1 MLADLV
7 ARVGWIA
14 ACLVLGLLL
23 TWQAPVNAEAAR
35 RLGSP
40 AFAAMLSIGLSFLLI
55 TIFVLITVGI
65 RPNVAELR
73 AGPWWAWLGGITG
86 AVFVMGALVIVPHTG
101 TFVYVMSVIA
111 GQMIGAVTADKFG
124 LFGLPVVDFDIAKV
138 VGIVLVLSGVLT
150 FHLSK

>member
-1 MLADLV
+1 MSIDAV
-7 ARVGWIA
+7 ARLGWIA

-40 AFAAMLSIGLSFLLI
+40 AFAAMLSIGLSFLLV
-55 TIFVLITVGI
+55 TVFVAVTVGF
-65 RPNVAELR
+65 RPDVAAMR

-86 AVFVMGALVIVPHTG
+86 AVFVMGALLIVPHTG

-111 GQMIGAVTADKFG
+111 GQMIGAVTADRFG
-124 LFGLPVVDFDIAKV
+124 LFGLPVVELDSAKI
-138 VGIVLVLSGVLT
+138 VGILLVLSGVLT
-150 FHLSK
+150 FHLSE

>member
-1 MLADLV
+1 
-7 ARVGWIA
+7 
-14 ACLVLGLLL
+14 
-23 TWQAPVNAEAAR
+23 
-35 RLGSP
+35 
-40 AFAAMLSIGLSFLLI
+40 MLSIGLSFLLI

-65 RPNVAELR
+65 RPNLAELR

-124 LFGLPVVDFDIAKV
+124 LFGLPVVELDAAKI